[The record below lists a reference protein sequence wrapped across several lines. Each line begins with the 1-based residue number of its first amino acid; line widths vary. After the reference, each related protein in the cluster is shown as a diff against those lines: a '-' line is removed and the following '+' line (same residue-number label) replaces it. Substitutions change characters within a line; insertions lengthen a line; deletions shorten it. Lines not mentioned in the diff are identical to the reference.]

1 MTDMELL
8 RQQKAICRL
17 AELVDE
23 HASIGAQ
30 MRVLSSR
37 RIDIDKDAAGVLENY
52 FPRFTEVTAGRD
64 SVDKADKLIKI
75 YKELLPH

>member
-17 AELVDE
+17 VELVAE

-30 MRVLSSR
+30 MRGVV
-37 RIDIDKDAAGVLENY
+37 AAL
-52 FPRFTEVTAGRD
+52 AC
-64 SVDKADKLIKI
+64 
-75 YKELLPH
+75 